1 MLLIDYLKQL
11 RARAT
16 KLGVTPIA
24 KQAGIDYNTVNNFV
38 LGKNPTE
45 KSMIAVEKAVTEL
58 EQNHGK

>member
-11 RARAT
+11 RARAI

-24 KQAGIDYNTVNNFV
+24 KQSGLDYNTVNNFV

-58 EQNHGK
+58 EQNNGK

>member
-1 MLLIDYLKQL
+1 MLLTEYLKQL
-11 RARAT
+11 RARAI

-24 KQAGIDYNTVNNFV
+24 KQSGLDYNTVNNFV